1 MLKIKSI
8 VNLETVVIIQGNI
21 EVLQM
26 TYVI

>member
-8 VNLETVVIIQGNI
+8 VNLETAVIIQGNI